1 MTLVTPRLSTGPI
14 SKYPALGVM
23 AVTGKLVT
31 VAVVAVKFPIVA
43 VVDPRVLMVAAV
55 DRTFDALTLVMLPMV
70 APTVVAA
77 TVVMLP
83 VVEVS
88 VAMVAAGASTPTN
101 ALTVSAFTTVPLHM
115 GVVRLV
121 EAVITGAVKFPVDP
135 SVPTVVRFPPTVTFP
150 EVTTLSTHKS
160 KVLLCSPPVLITSK
174 NTDMT

>member
-1 MTLVTPRLSTGPI
+1 
-14 SKYPALGVM
+14 M

-115 GVVRLV
+115 GLV